1 MFVDEARKTGYLDWE
16 YWDYGV
22 DEEKRVVNA
31 AADLLQRHKK
41 LPFGYNG
48 EEVTYER
55 SDFWNWQTRA
65 LGAEAEVRDKLIAQ
79 ADGMP
84 ANWLRPTTT
93 WREGEVII
101 DEHTLTLPPEL
112 PEDTYDLYVGLYEPD
127 GQRLPVVAQGQLLPN
142 ERLPL
147 EASNGM
153 DW

>member
-1 MFVDEARKTGYLDWE
+1 MEHRAEGQFGEAVQLLGYDLGEPCDPGGKLTLTL
-16 YWDYGV
+16 YW
-22 DEEKRVVNA
+22 
-31 AADLLQRHKK
+31 
-41 LPFGYNG
+41 
-48 EEVTYER
+48 
-55 SDFWNWQTRA
+55 RA
-65 LGAEAEVRDKLIAQ
+65 LTSPEKSYLVFVHLVDGTGKLIAQ

-112 PEDTYDLYVGLYEPD
+112 PEDTYHLYVGLYEPD
-127 GQRLPVVAQGQLLPN
+127 GQRLPVVAQEQLLPN